1 MVTAKK
7 TPAKK
12 TPAKKVAAKQAP
24 AKKAVKQA
32 KEAPKANEPTFSM
45 PQEVKDWIER
55 ANSMIQH
62 LRGKVEQLEEENKN
76 LKSYRKFAEQK
87 ILGASYE

>member
-1 MVTAKK
+1 MV
-7 TPAKK
+7 
-12 TPAKKVAAKQAP
+12 
-24 AKKAVKQA
+24 AKKAPVKKAQNRA

-55 ANSMIQH
+55 ANATIQH
-62 LRGKVEQLEEENKN
+62 LRGKVAQLEEENKN